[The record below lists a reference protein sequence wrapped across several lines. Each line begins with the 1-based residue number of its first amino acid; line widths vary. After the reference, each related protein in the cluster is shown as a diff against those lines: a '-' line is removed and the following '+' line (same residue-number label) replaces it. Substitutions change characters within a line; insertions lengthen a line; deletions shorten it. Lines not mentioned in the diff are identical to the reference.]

1 MFDSLRSRLALLNL
15 LITLLGLLVV
25 VALFTNL
32 VAQRGI
38 DVKKH
43 DLANQSRSIAKQA
56 DQLFRLRA
64 GLSDLVAQIDSESRL
79 LGERIIVV
87 GRTGKVAYDSA
98 SHTPFFRGVQVRP
111 DMTALT
117 NGRNTSSSVKSQN
130 VIVFQSPLHSTVG
143 PGPVGAILFVAR
155 TDDVSLGWWSL
166 LRVAAIGVAVA
177 LIVWLLI
184 GFYFTFSISRPLRR
198 IMDATAEMARG
209 NYAARVNVRGH
220 SEISRLARSFNQMAQ
235 QIQQSNQVLKDFL
248 ANASHDLRTP
258 LTMIAGFSQALL
270 DGTAGPH
277 EVEGPATV
285 IHDEAIKMQHL
296 VDDLLQLTRLESG
309 LLTLNR
315 HLVEIGSFIQ
325 SSIDHVQRVHA
336 GAPKASIQYLPA
348 PMLPRMD
355 VDPER
360 MERVLRNLLDNALQ
374 YTPVHGTV
382 TVEARR
388 AGSRWIEIIVSDTG
402 TGIPPEDVPR
412 IFERF
417 YRADKGRERARGHS
431 GLGLAIVK
439 EIVEAHG
446 GQVTVQSS
454 IGVGTTFQLTVP
466 RAAGLT
472 TEAEEPSTR
481 ESVRQAAT

>member
-1 MFDSLRSRLALLNL
+1 
-15 LITLLGLLVV
+15 
-25 VALFTNL
+25 
-32 VAQRGI
+32 
-38 DVKKH
+38 
-43 DLANQSRSIAKQA
+43 
-56 DQLFRLRA
+56 
-64 GLSDLVAQIDSESRL
+64 
-79 LGERIIVV
+79 
-87 GRTGKVAYDSA
+87 
-98 SHTPFFRGVQVRP
+98 
-111 DMTALT
+111 
-117 NGRNTSSSVKSQN
+117 
-130 VIVFQSPLHSTVG
+130 
-143 PGPVGAILFVAR
+143 
-155 TDDVSLGWWSL
+155 
-166 LRVAAIGVAVA
+166 
-177 LIVWLLI
+177 
-184 GFYFTFSISRPLRR
+184 
-198 IMDATAEMARG
+198 
-209 NYAARVNVRGH
+209 
-220 SEISRLARSFNQMAQ
+220 
-235 QIQQSNQVLKDFL
+235 
-248 ANASHDLRTP
+248 
-258 LTMIAGFSQALL
+258 MIAGFSQALL

-277 EVEGPATV
+277 EVEGSSTV

-336 GAPKASIQYLPA
+336 GAPKASIQYLSA
-348 PMLPRMD
+348 PNLPRMD

-388 AGSRWIEIIVSDTG
+388 AGSRWIEIMVSDTG

-454 IGVGTTFQLTVP
+454 VGEGTTFQLTVP